1 MKRSKAKPGPAP
13 ADDAQYDPQLVG
25 YARVST
31 IEQNLDM
38 QIAALMRAGV
48 HPDNIHTESV
58 SGVALKRPG
67 RELAMRQCRA
77 GMTFVCWKLDRVGRS
92 LLDLLRF
99 IETLEN
105 NGVKFRSIQDQ
116 IDTSTPIGKFFVAMI
131 GAVAEFERNLIV
143 ERTQAGVK
151 RAQERG
157 VRFGQ
162 PTKITDDISAKI
174 DAWLHEG
181 LSVPEIVKRFR
192 SQGMKLA
199 ESTIRKYWKA
209 EQIARARSGKRNK
222 IDI

>member
-1 MKRSKAKPGPAP
+1 MKRATPRQGAVVAP
-13 ADDAQYDPQLVG
+13 DQQYDPLLVG

-31 IEQNLDM
+31 VEQNLDM

-67 RELAMRQCRA
+67 REMAMRQCRS

-162 PTKITDDISAKI
+162 PSKITDEVRAIVERELAAGK
-174 DAWLHEG
+174 
-181 LSVPEIVKRFR
+181 SVPEAAKAAKI
-192 SQGMKLA
+192 A
-199 ESTIRKYWKA
+199 ESTLRKWWKA
-209 EQIARARSGKRNK
+209 DDIARARSGKRRSTR
-222 IDI
+222 